1 MTHAPPAR
9 PSIPAYGYAAP
20 TEADVCASLARVF
33 GAERATAE
41 WASAC
46 RAAGLEPGRLT
57 TASQLERAAAS
68 LARQGAAQA
77 TVARALEIRMRTYD
91 RLAARASVTAGGR
104 P

>member
-1 MTHAPPAR
+1 MSHAPPAPR
-9 PSIPAYGYAAP
+9 PIPAYDYSAP
-20 TEADVCASLARVF
+20 TEAAVTASLARVF

-46 RAAGLEPGRLT
+46 HACGLAPGQLA
-57 TASQLERAAAS
+57 TASQLERVVAS

-77 TVARALEIRMRTYD
+77 TIARAVEIRMRTYD
-91 RLAARASVTAGGR
+91 RLAARASVNAGGR